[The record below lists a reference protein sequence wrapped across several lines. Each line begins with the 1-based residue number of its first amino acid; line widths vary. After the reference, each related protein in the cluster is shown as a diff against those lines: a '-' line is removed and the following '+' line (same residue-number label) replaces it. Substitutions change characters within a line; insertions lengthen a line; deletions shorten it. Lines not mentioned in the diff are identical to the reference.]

1 MKKVSYQSAVGNLM
15 YAIVC
20 TRPDIAYAIGVVSRF
35 MSNLGEAHWVAV
47 KWICI
52 YLRGTSKMFLCF
64 GNGDPILQGYTD
76 ADYAGDRN
84 SRKFPLGYLVTF
96 AGGAVSWQSRLQ
108 KCISLSKTEAEY
120 IAAAE
125 ACKEVFRMKIFL
137 HELGHKQAKY
147 NMYCDNQSAIHL
159 AKNSSLHCRTKHV
172 KVGVPLDSISYQ
184 FQVATTREDPY
195 RPKWCGYDDQNSS

>member
-1 MKKVSYQSAVGNLM
+1 M
-15 YAIVC
+15 
-20 TRPDIAYAIGVVSRF
+20 
-35 MSNLGEAHWVAV
+35 
-47 KWICI
+47 
-52 YLRGTSKMFLCF
+52 
-64 GNGDPILQGYTD
+64 
-76 ADYAGDRN
+76 
-84 SRKFPLGYLVTF
+84 TF

-137 HELGHKQAKY
+137 QELGHKQAKY

-172 KVGVPLDSISYQ
+172 KVGVPLDLISY
-184 FQVATTREDPY
+184 
-195 RPKWCGYDDQNSS
+195 